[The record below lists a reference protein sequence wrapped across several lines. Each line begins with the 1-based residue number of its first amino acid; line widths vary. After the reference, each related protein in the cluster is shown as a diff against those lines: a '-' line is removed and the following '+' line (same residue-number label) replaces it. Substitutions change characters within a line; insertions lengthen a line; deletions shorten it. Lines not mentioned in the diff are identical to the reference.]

1 MASVSIFRK
10 ILLEEA
16 MYYNKQERRYD
27 LDWLRTFAFGVLILY
42 HIGMYYVADWGW
54 HIKSSNTSVVLQDIM
69 LLTNTWRMSLL
80 FFISAIALAFVQQRY
95 SSWLLVNV
103 KSVRLLL
110 PLLFGMFVIVAPQA
124 YYEALSQQLIEP
136 GFINFWLDYINPS
149 TDLLTEHHSMIGLLT
164 WNHLWFLPYLWCY
177 SLIFIVFRKP
187 IVHFAKSFFIRKL
200 PTTLALVFI
209 VLSLTF
215 VWLALRQKFPSTHAL
230 VDDWYN
236 HGKYFLVFFVGYMFA
251 LQKSWWQFVIDKR
264 RIFLVLALLGYAF
277 IVADRHNAF
286 ELLASQFET
295 NSSVRFFYG
304 IVLSINHW
312 AWIFC
317 VVGFAGYWLNKPSK
331 TLSYATEAILPWY
344 LLHQTLIIVFAWWL
358 KPLMLPPQIEVL
370 FLIVMTTTGCL
381 IGYEVIKRISVLRF
395 LSGLKLIKRST
406 PHLTQFKQRTSE

>member
-1 MASVSIFRK
+1 
-10 ILLEEA
+10 
-16 MYYNKQERRYD
+16 MYYNKQDRRYD
-27 LDWLRTFAFGVLILY
+27 LDWLRTLAFGVLILY

-54 HIKSSNTSVVLQDIM
+54 HIKSSNTSVVLQDFM

-80 FFISAIALAFVQQRY
+80 FFISAIALAFVQQRN

-103 KSVRLLL
+103 KTVRLLL
-110 PLLFGMFVIVAPQA
+110 PLLFGMFVIVVPQV

-149 TDLLTEHHSMIGLLT
+149 TDLLTEHHSVIGLLT

-177 SLIFIVFRKP
+177 SLIFIAFRNP
-187 IVHFAKSFFIRKL
+187 IEHFAKSFFIRKL

-264 RIFLVLALLGYAF
+264 RVFLALALLGYAF
-277 IVADRHNAF
+277 IVADRHNTF

-295 NSSVRFFYG
+295 NTSIRFFYG

-370 FLIVMTTTGCL
+370 LLIVMTITGCL

-406 PHLTQFKQRTSE
+406 RHLTQFKQSASE